1 VGQYSSAQ
9 VGQYSLSQP
18 ANEAG
23 SLRAK
28 VEDAQTVLTGAIAKA
43 NLTGGPLGQALEAM
57 SVSLGAQLALHQAN
71 IGHSRDVTERL
82 DVSVVDAI
90 RRGEQALEARRTG
103 IVEALAPELA
113 KQTARSVR
121 AWNRTV
127 TLKIALSYGT
137 FAVSLALGVDLAGYG
152 SGWQAGHTSAMEAS
166 GALAGALHQAGPDA
180 EAALV
185 SMVRANN
192 VAEAWVQC
200 RRSAT
205 VGKEGRRVCVM
216 PMWAEPEGQP
226 VKG

>member
-1 VGQYSSAQ
+1 MDAIIG
-9 VGQYSLSQP
+9 
-18 ANEAG
+18 EAG

-28 VEDAQTVLTGAIAKA
+28 VEGAQTALTRAIAKA
-43 NLTGGPLGQALEAM
+43 NLTGDPLGQALEAM
-57 SVSLGAQLALHQAN
+57 SDSLGAQLALHQAN
-71 IGHSRDVTERL
+71 TGHFRSVTERL
-82 DVSVVDAI
+82 DVSVADAI
-90 RRGEQALEARRTG
+90 RHGEQALDTRRIA

-127 TLKIALSYGT
+127 TLKTALSYGA
-137 FAVSLALGVDLAGYG
+137 FAVSLALGVGLAGYG
-152 SGWQAGHTSAMEAS
+152 VGWQAGHTSALEAS
-166 GALAGALHQAGPDA
+166 GALVGALHQAGPDA

-192 VAEAWVQC
+192 VTEAWGQC
-200 RRSAT
+200 RKSAT
-205 VGKEGRRVCVM
+205 IGKEGRRVCVM